1 MRCRRCARLRPSV
14 GPAPVLVMK
23 TNINFSRPEQMLD
36 PPALAAMLC
45 ISLRHL
51 SDTRRDDP
59 TFPEPRMLGTLPRWS
74 PDAIRAWMW
83 SPASSNEV
91 GDPAPEASAS
101 SKRSRKEGRGRVQ

>member
-1 MRCRRCARLRPSV
+1 MD
-14 GPAPVLVMK
+14 
-23 TNINFSRPEQMLD
+23 TNTTFAQPEQMLD
-36 PPALAAMLC
+36 PPALAAMLR

-83 SPASSNEV
+83 SPPSSSYEV
-91 GDPAPEASAS
+91 RRPAPEPPGSPA
-101 SKRSRKEGRGRVQ
+101 RSRKEGRGRVQ